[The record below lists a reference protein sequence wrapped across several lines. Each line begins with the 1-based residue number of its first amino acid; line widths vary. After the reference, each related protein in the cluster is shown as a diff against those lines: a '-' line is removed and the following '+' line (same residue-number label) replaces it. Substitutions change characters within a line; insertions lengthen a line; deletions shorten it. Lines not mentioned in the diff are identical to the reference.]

1 MSELLE
7 RLNYWSGYR
16 IAVDVTADVQV
27 SQVEDLPDEDQM
39 KDFIGDIDFD
49 DDFDVS
55 EAQVSTMLLH
65 LL

>member
-1 MSELLE
+1 
-7 RLNYWSGYR
+7 
-16 IAVDVTADVQV
+16 
-27 SQVEDLPDEDQM
+27 VEDLPDEDQM